1 MVLVISIFLSALEQL
16 IFDVYEMLLYIS
28 AFFLQ
33 SNDLNDGDLLLRY
46 SYIISVNL
54 STFTNIQT
62 IMY

>member
-54 STFTNIQT
+54 SAFKNI
-62 IMY
+62 